1 MRSVRLYIISLLKY
15 VQNSRNVIRMQ
26 MELEILQLVIQ
37 TGADLS
43 FHTVKNEIQ
52 SLNFLRNWTR
62 EIKLEQEEALNT
74 PPKCFVCVVF
84 LFSLK

>member
-1 MRSVRLYIISLLKY
+1 
-15 VQNSRNVIRMQ
+15 

-37 TGADLS
+37 TGADLILR
-43 FHTVKNEIQ
+43 TVKIEIQ
-52 SLNFLRNWTR
+52 SLNYVQNWTS

-74 PPKCFVCVVF
+74 SPKCFVCVVF